1 MNKNR
6 KHLVRFSA
14 LVENLIKTKDGLSE
28 WESNGYVDF
37 ETELDM
43 MFLMEA
49 DEEVLIKVLSN
60 IIQKS
65 NTKVLRYI
73 YQNYELVY
81 HFPIKIQAPIQLL
94 YKRQYKIE
102 INNITK
108 QLNKKK
114 IKNDNYTRRKK
125 VL

>member
-114 IKNDNYTRRKK
+114 
-125 VL
+125 